1 MKITALQFTL
11 RAPRPYGLFFPASQ
25 IVTEKSSPRE
35 SNGTSLL
42 VCQLIAE
49 NAGERCERSR
59 PKTPAKTFNK
69 EKKMSLASFKAIAL
83 YQLCNGGTMDFK

>member
-11 RAPRPYGLFFPASQ
+11 RAPRPYGLFFPDSQ

-59 PKTPAKTFNK
+59 PKTSAKTYNK